1 MSSLFSS
8 RNVIFD
14 ESHLARAS
22 VEADKE
28 KQEET
33 GGGETA
39 AGRALKIHFLYWVS
53 QFRDVIEVKHVC
65 SFNFRKRRRGNCCRQ
80 SIENTFV
87 VTRRFL
93 DLMFYSLRLHVR
105 TYVAP
110 NQTKKS

>member
-22 VEADKE
+22 VETDKE

-65 SFNFRKRRRGNCCRQ
+65 SFNFRKRRGGKLLQ
-80 SIENTFV
+80 AE
-87 VTRRFL
+87 
-93 DLMFYSLRLHVR
+93 H
-105 TYVAP
+105 
-110 NQTKKS
+110 

>member
-22 VEADKE
+22 VETDKE

-39 AGRALKIHFLYWVS
+39 AGRALKIHL
-53 QFRDVIEVKHVC
+53 Q
-65 SFNFRKRRRGNCCRQ
+65 
-80 SIENTFV
+80 
-87 VTRRFL
+87 
-93 DLMFYSLRLHVR
+93 
-105 TYVAP
+105 
-110 NQTKKS
+110 

>member
-33 GGGETA
+33 GG
-39 AGRALKIHFLYWVS
+39 S
-53 QFRDVIEVKHVC
+53 
-65 SFNFRKRRRGNCCRQ
+65 CCRQ
-80 SIENTFV
+80 SIENTFLV
-87 VTRRFL
+87 LGEPV
-93 DLMFYSLRLHVR
+93 
-105 TYVAP
+105 
-110 NQTKKS
+110 